1 MPDVERGEPFQPTAK
16 EWNGFRAAAR
26 HAEAAERNG
35 GGADFRSL
43 PPGVV
48 LVRNDGESDLPDRAV
63 VGIGDVVVGPES
75 AGDGAFRSAPP
86 AFGAATPKKLGQPWG
101 ILLQPLKAGEI
112 GRACVHGGVLAKIT
126 WEDDATTVGPA
137 PSETYAHAGFGGAAI
152 LWANADDAEAG
163 DLVWAFVLVG
173 AVNSNAGDGDVIPCK
188 VAGGGGEIETWAKG
202 VPVTFYENGF
212 TQDATGSGVVY
223 LPEVGAETA
232 PKPNMALLAHRYVS
246 FLTGSSFDE
255 EIEEEEEED

>member
-48 LVRNDGESDLPDRAV
+48 LVRNDGEVDLPDRAV

-75 AGDGAFRSAPP
+75 AGEGAFRSAPP

-112 GRACVHGGVLAKIT
+112 GRACVHGGVLAKVS
-126 WEDDATTVGPA
+126 WSDGMTVAGPA
-137 PSETYAHAGFGGAAI
+137 PGETYPRAGLGGAAI
-152 LWANADDAEAG
+152 LWADAGEAEDG
-163 DLVWAFVLVG
+163 DLVWAFILVG
-173 AVNSNAGDGDVIPCK
+173 AVGSDVGGGDVIPCR
-188 VAGGGGEIETWAKG
+188 VLGGSDAHWAKG
-202 VPVTFYENGF
+202 APVLFYENGF
-212 TQDATGSGVVY
+212 TQPPTGSGVVY
-223 LPEVGAETA
+223 LPEIGAETE
-232 PKPNMALLAHRYVS
+232 PKDNMALLAHRYVS
-246 FLTGSSFDE
+246 FLTGSSMEDE
-255 EIEEEEEED
+255 IKVEEED